1 MEQLIAEIRDI
12 RKKMVKNAPP
22 EMKKVM
28 LNKYVSTIFRIRLLA
43 LALLSKKET
52 YGYEIINLAKGISIE
67 EEPRISASKVYP
79 VLHEMENKGLIKGR
93 WHGRKK
99 IYSITKKGL
108 KMMNWIKRSWKESII
123 LQAKV
128 FKKIFNEEVKT

>member
-1 MEQLIAEIRDI
+1 M
-12 RKKMVKNAPP
+12 
-22 EMKKVM
+22 
-28 LNKYVSTIFRIRLLA
+28 A

-67 EEPRISASKVYP
+67 EEPRLSASKVYP